1 MWGHRNGVTPHAFSV
16 TASLLLYQ
24 SGMTRHILALATAL
38 VAAGCTDDLATGT
51 DESLVINGNGDSCP
65 KLGCSSNSAY
75 LGPTEF
81 HELEETGVFAN
92 REGFRIASFTKT
104 VGGVTTTYRP
114 DVTGTTL
121 VGKRYSLLIHGWYT
135 ALSGPDLV
143 GAVFNVE
150 RTVDGVV
157 TAKYQIGITA
167 ASTAQEYWQPPAGLL
182 NTYELQW
189 RMVYPSAT
197 HLVPVCNNPPN
208 RLDGEGTWW
217 RKTTEA
223 VLFAGD
229 RYDTD
234 SLTVTAG
241 DPASSGDWFNIGCSG
256 TVLAKLAL
264 NRHTYATQSSTVPTT
279 IAQRQAMLKMYT
291 SDVCNTGD
299 ALTVVGTPLRWNS
312 TTGLASPP
320 IAVNSYE
327 ARWTASGALCLDT
340 HRLNGTPDD
349 MDAQIAAACA
359 AAGKHVPPPC
369 AGASTSY
376 YLRTTSPAL
385 P

>member
-1 MWGHRNGVTPHAFSV
+1 
-16 TASLLLYQ
+16 
-24 SGMTRHILALATAL
+24 MTRHILALATAL
-38 VAAGCTDDLATGT
+38 AVAGCVDEPTLGMH
-51 DESLVINGNGDSCP
+51 ESLVKNGDGEACP

-81 HELEETGVFAN
+81 HELEETGTYAN
-92 REGFRIASFTKT
+92 DEGFRITSFTKT

-121 VGKRYSLLIHGWYT
+121 VGKRRNPVSYAWYT
-135 ALSGPDLV
+135 ALSGADLV
-143 GAVFNVE
+143 GAMFLVE
-150 RTVDGVV
+150 RTVDGIV
-157 TAKYQIGITA
+157 TARYQITITA

-182 NTYELQW
+182 NTYELQA
-189 RMVYPSAT
+189 RMVYPSVG
-197 HLVPVCNNPPN
+197 HSQPVCNNPPN
-208 RLDGEGTWW
+208 RLDGEGNWW
-217 RKTTEA
+217 RKSYEA

-229 RYDTD
+229 RYNSD

-241 DPASSGDWFNIGCSG
+241 DPATAGNWFNIGCSG

-264 NRHTYATQSSTVPTT
+264 NRHTYATQSSTAPTT
-279 IAQRQAMLKMYT
+279 VAQRQAMLKMYT

-299 ALTVVGTPLRWNS
+299 ALTVVGTPLRWVS
-312 TTGLASPP
+312 TTGLMSPP
-320 IAVNSYE
+320 FAVNSYE

-349 MDAQIAAACA
+349 MDAQIAAACE
-359 AAGKHVPPPC
+359 AAGKAVPPPC
-369 AGASTSY
+369 AGAPTSY

>member
-1 MWGHRNGVTPHAFSV
+1 
-16 TASLLLYQ
+16 
-24 SGMTRHILALATAL
+24 MTRHILALAMAL
-38 VAAGCTDDLATGT
+38 AAAGCVEDPTLGT
-51 DESLVINGNGDSCP
+51 DQSLVKNGNGDECP

-81 HELEETGVFAN
+81 HELEETGTYAN
-92 REGFRIASFTKT
+92 DEGFRITSFTKT
-104 VGGVTTTYRP
+104 VGSVTTTYRP
-114 DVTGTTL
+114 DVSGTTL
-121 VGKRYSLLIHGWYT
+121 VGKRYSILIHGWYT

-150 RTVDGVV
+150 RTVDGLV
-157 TAKYQIGITA
+157 TARYQIRITA

-189 RMVYPSAT
+189 RMVYPSST

-223 VLFAGD
+223 VLFTGD
-229 RYDTD
+229 RYNSD

-264 NRHTYATQSSTVPTT
+264 NRHTYATQSSTAPTT

-327 ARWTASGALCLDT
+327 ARWTAAGAICLDT
-340 HRLNGTPDD
+340 HRTNGTAND
-349 MDAQIAAACA
+349 MDVQIAEACA
-359 AAGKHVPPPC
+359 VAGKAVPPPC
-369 AGASTSY
+369 AGAPTSY

>member
-1 MWGHRNGVTPHAFSV
+1 MNRT
-16 TASLLLYQ
+16 
-24 SGMTRHILALATAL
+24 ILALAL
-38 VAAGCTDDLATGT
+38 AAATSGACTDELTLGT
-51 DESLVINGNGDSCP
+51 DEETLVFNGDGEACP

-81 HELEETGVFAN
+81 HELEETGAYAN
-92 REGFRIASFTKT
+92 AEGFRITSFTKT
-104 VGGVTTTYRP
+104 VNGVTTTYRP

-121 VGKRYSLLIHGWYT
+121 VGKRYSILIHGWYT
-135 ALSGPDLV
+135 ALSGSDLL
-143 GAVFNVE
+143 GAVFH
-150 RTVDGVV
+150 VDGNNG
-157 TAKYQIGITA
+157 TKYQIVVMA
-167 ASTAQEYWQPPAGLL
+167 VSTSQEYWQPPAGQL

-189 RMVYPSAT
+189 RMVYPSST
-197 HLVPVCNNPPN
+197 HGVSVCNNPPG

-217 RKTTEA
+217 RNTTEA

-229 RYDTD
+229 RYDSD
-234 SLTVTAG
+234 ALTVTAS
-241 DPASSGDWFNIGCSG
+241 DPSTAGNWFNIGCSG

-264 NRHTYATQSSTVPTT
+264 NRHTYATQSSTMPTT
-279 IAQRQAMLKMYT
+279 LNQRQTMLKMYT

-299 ALTVVGTPLRWNS
+299 ALTVVGTPLRWQS

-320 IAVNSYE
+320 IAINSYE
-327 ARWTASGALCLDT
+327 ARWNASGALCLET
-340 HRLNGTPDD
+340 HRTNGTAND

-359 AAGKHVPPPC
+359 AAGKAVPPPC
-369 AGASTSY
+369 AGAPTG